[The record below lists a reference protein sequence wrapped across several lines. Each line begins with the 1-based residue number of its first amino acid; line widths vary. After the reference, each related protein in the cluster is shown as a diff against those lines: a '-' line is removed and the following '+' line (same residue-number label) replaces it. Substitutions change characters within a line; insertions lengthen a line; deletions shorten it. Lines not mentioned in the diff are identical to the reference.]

1 MFLETF
7 MGLENDDGDL
17 TEMLNEVRVL
27 LPGSQLLT
35 AF

>member
-1 MFLETF
+1 